1 MFILK
6 GSYGASSGAKI
17 AVSIRMLIMASPM
30 TGSGRDMNTEIT
42 RLDSLYFGGAS
53 AIVVAGVVEL
63 ELDAIC

>member
-1 MFILK
+1 
-6 GSYGASSGAKI
+6 
-17 AVSIRMLIMASPM
+17 M